1 MIEELVVHIGPA
13 KTSTTAV
20 QVAFLR
26 SKEFLATQGFFYE
39 PDLGSI
45 ANYQMHRFLKGTPVE
60 ALANLSVEQL
70 RSQPDFPSLSTFGR
84 QMISCEG
91 FPGLREQERID
102 CIVRWADPK
111 RIRLVIAFREPT
123 RWLWSLFQQTAR
135 DQLKPSNGWTK
146 FVENSLAES
155 MFFFSNMLKPWLQVG
170 PSLQIVMIDQ
180 TINPVILTPMLIAKA
195 LDIELIPEA
204 IRDSTQNLYNESL
217 GLGESMLMPM
227 FNEEV
232 VNELQSRQ
240 QNLWGDIP
248 QAFAKK
254 VLLYQTSTAKVMF
267 ELGREL
273 ENQHLKEPNNLL
285 DESSFVSL
293 QNFSDAWWD
302 DFDRT
307 LIELKTYGHIDLPEV
322 HRQRPPIFSGYDLP
336 IGKGFPRPNF
346 ENLIE
351 LPPEFFSLA
360 RLYASNIGLLFKAM
374 QRPKEVE
381 WLTQF
386 NRDFN

>member
-13 KTSTTAV
+13 KTSTTAA

-360 RLYASNIGLLFKAM
+360 RLYASNIGLLFKSM
-374 QRPKEVE
+374 FQHEDVSWLKEK
-381 WLTQF
+381 
-386 NRDFN
+386 N

>member
-84 QMISCEG
+84 QMISCED

-135 DQLKPSNGWTK
+135 DQLKPSDGWTK

-170 PSLQIVMIDQ
+170 PSPQIVMIDQ
-180 TINPVILTPMLIAKA
+180 TINPVNSTPMLIAKA

-360 RLYASNIGLLFKAM
+360 RLYASNIGLLFKSM
-374 QRPKEVE
+374 FQHEDVSWLKEK
-381 WLTQF
+381 
-386 NRDFN
+386 N

>member
-20 QVAFLR
+20 QVAFSRL
-26 SKEFLATQGFFYE
+26 KDYLATQGFFYE
-39 PDLGSI
+39 PNLGSI
-45 ANYQMHRFLKGTPVE
+45 ANYRMARFLAGTAVE
-60 ALANLSVEQL
+60 ELANLSVEQL
-70 RSQPDFPSLSTFGR
+70 RCQPDFPSLSSSGR
-84 QMISCEG
+84 QMISCED
-91 FPGLREQERID
+91 FAGLREQERID

-111 RIRLVIAFREPT
+111 HIRLVIAFREPT

-135 DQLKPSNGWTK
+135 DQLKPSDGWTK

-204 IRDSTQNLYNESL
+204 IQDSTQNLYNESL

-374 QRPKEVE
+374 SHQDQVSWLKE
-381 WLTQF
+381 
-386 NRDFN
+386 RM

>member
-20 QVAFLR
+20 QVAFSRL
-26 SKEFLATQGFFYE
+26 KDYLATQGFFYE
-39 PDLGSI
+39 PNLGSI
-45 ANYQMHRFLKGTPVE
+45 ANYRMARFLAGTAVE
-60 ALANLSVEQL
+60 ELANLSVEQL
-70 RSQPDFPSLSTFGR
+70 RCQPDFPSLSSSGR
-84 QMISCEG
+84 QMISCED
-91 FPGLREQERID
+91 FAGLREQERID

-111 RIRLVIAFREPT
+111 HIRLVIAFREPT
-123 RWLWSLFQQTAR
+123 RWLWSLFQQSAR
-135 DQLKPSNGWTK
+135 DQLKPGDGWTK
-146 FVENSLAES
+146 FVEDSLAES
-155 MFFFSNMLKPWLQVG
+155 VFFTSNTVKPWLQVH
-170 PSLQIVMIDQ
+170 PSPQIVMIDQ
-180 TINPVILTPMLIAKA
+180 TINPVNSTPMLIAKA

-240 QNLWGDIP
+240 RNLWGDIP
-248 QAFAKK
+248 QAFAKN
-254 VLLYQTSTAKVMF
+254 VLLYQTSNAKVMF

-273 ENQHLKEPNNLL
+273 ENQHLIEPNNLL
-285 DESSFVSL
+285 DESSFVAL

-307 LIELKTYGHIDLPEV
+307 LIELQTYGHIDLPEV
-322 HRQRPPIFSGYDLP
+322 HRQRPPVFSGYDLP

-346 ENLIE
+346 ENLLE

-360 RLYASNIGLLFKAM
+360 RLYASNIGLLFKSM
-374 QRPKEVE
+374 FQHEDVSWLKEK
-381 WLTQF
+381 
-386 NRDFN
+386 N

>member
-1 MIEELVVHIGPA
+1 
-13 KTSTTAV
+13 
-20 QVAFLR
+20 
-26 SKEFLATQGFFYE
+26 
-39 PDLGSI
+39 
-45 ANYQMHRFLKGTPVE
+45 
-60 ALANLSVEQL
+60 
-70 RSQPDFPSLSTFGR
+70 
-84 QMISCEG
+84 
-91 FPGLREQERID
+91 
-102 CIVRWADPK
+102 
-111 RIRLVIAFREPT
+111 
-123 RWLWSLFQQTAR
+123 
-135 DQLKPSNGWTK
+135 
-146 FVENSLAES
+146 
-155 MFFFSNMLKPWLQVG
+155 
-170 PSLQIVMIDQ
+170 
-180 TINPVILTPMLIAKA
+180 
-195 LDIELIPEA
+195 LIPEA
-204 IRDSTQNLYNESL
+204 IQDSTQNLYNESL

-240 QNLWGDIP
+240 RNLWGDIP
-248 QAFAKK
+248 QAFAKN
-254 VLLYQTSTAKVMF
+254 VLLYQTSNAKVMF

-360 RLYASNIGLLFKAM
+360 RLYASNIGLLFKSM
-374 QRPKEVE
+374 FQHEDVSWLKEK
-381 WLTQF
+381 
-386 NRDFN
+386 N

>member
-20 QVAFLR
+20 QVAFSR

-45 ANYQMHRFLKGTPVE
+45 ANYQMDRFLKGTPVE

-70 RSQPDFPSLSTFGR
+70 RSQPDFPSLTTFGR

-91 FPGLREQERID
+91 FPGLREQERIN

-111 RIRLVIAFREPT
+111 HIRLVIAFREPT
-123 RWLWSLFQQTAR
+123 RWLWSIFQQLTR
-135 DQLKPSNGWTK
+135 DQLKPGDGWTK
-146 FVENSLAES
+146 FVEDSLAES
-155 MFFFSNMLKPWLQVG
+155 VFFTSKIVKPWLQVH
-170 PSLQIVMIDQ
+170 PSPQIVMIDQ
-180 TINPVILTPMLIAKA
+180 TINPVNSTPMLIAKA

-204 IRDSTQNLYNESL
+204 IQDSTQNSYNESL

-240 QNLWGDIP
+240 QNLWGAIP
-248 QAFAKK
+248 KAFAKN

-273 ENQHLKEPNNLL
+273 ENQHLIEPNNLL
-285 DESSFVSL
+285 DESSFVAL

-307 LIELKTYGHIDLPEV
+307 LIELKTYGHIDLPEI

-374 QRPKEVE
+374 SHQDQVSWLKE
-381 WLTQF
+381 
-386 NRDFN
+386 RM

>member
-1 MIEELVVHIGPA
+1 
-13 KTSTTAV
+13 
-20 QVAFLR
+20 
-26 SKEFLATQGFFYE
+26 
-39 PDLGSI
+39 
-45 ANYQMHRFLKGTPVE
+45 
-60 ALANLSVEQL
+60 
-70 RSQPDFPSLSTFGR
+70 
-84 QMISCEG
+84 MISCED
-91 FPGLREQERID
+91 FAGLREQERID

-111 RIRLVIAFREPT
+111 HIRLVIAFREPT

-135 DQLKPSNGWTK
+135 DQLKPSDGWTK

-155 MFFFSNMLKPWLQVG
+155 MFFFSNMLKPWLQVH

-204 IRDSTQNLYNESL
+204 IQDSTQNLYNESL

-374 QRPKEVE
+374 SHQDQVSWLKE
-381 WLTQF
+381 
-386 NRDFN
+386 RM